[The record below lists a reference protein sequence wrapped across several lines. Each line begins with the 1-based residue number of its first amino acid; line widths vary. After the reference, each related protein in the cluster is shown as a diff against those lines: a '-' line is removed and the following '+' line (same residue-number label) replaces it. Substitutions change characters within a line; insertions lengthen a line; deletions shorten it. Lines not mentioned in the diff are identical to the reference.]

1 MSSDVFVRS
10 LNRAWV
16 GFSARLELF
25 ADEAPPGA
33 PRRSVMGR
41 TILRAIVAPR
51 TRKNSLAFHASEAL
65 ALRLHL
71 QQFVGHC
78 SEADRNVVLIVLC
91 LAIELS
97 IAH

>member
-16 GFSARLELF
+16 GVSARLELF

-51 TRKNSLAFHASEAL
+51 TPKKQSLIS
-65 ALRLHL
+65 R
-71 QQFVGHC
+71 VGGTRGSDYIC
-78 SEADRNVVLIVLC
+78 NT
-91 LAIELS
+91 LS
-97 IAH
+97 LTPLKATEMSY